1 MAYTG
6 WMHRYGLIAVLE
18 HEGGYYSLYGHN
30 KSVAVGVGD
39 WVQPGDVLA
48 SVGATGGHDK
58 NGLYFELRKGTDPI
72 NPAPWLKGAVARKNT
87 TKK

>member
-1 MAYTG
+1 
-6 WMHRYGLIAVLE
+6 VLE

-30 KSVAVGVGD
+30 QAANVSVGD
-39 WVQPGDVLA
+39 WVQPGDVIS

-72 NPAPWLKGAVARKNT
+72 NPRVWFKTKG
-87 TKK
+87 